1 MAILSP
7 KRCICIRNDKVS
19 LSRKQSDEEA
29 YLHLKI
35 TRVKRK
41 DQDPWN
47 NLQTLS
53 ERKDITTDHTT
64 SNKESA
70 KESEILHL
78 ENI

>member
-1 MAILSP
+1 MKKFPCLES
-7 KRCICIRNDKVS
+7 KVM
-19 LSRKQSDEEA
+19 KKPI
-29 YLHLKI
+29 YLKI

-47 NLQTLS
+47 NLQTRG
-53 ERKDITTDHTT
+53 ERKDITIDHTT